1 MVNRVAIF
9 GQSFYPE
16 TEKYLIQLLTV
27 LESQNV
33 EVVVENDYFKLLE
46 KENSIKGFQKL
57 KTFESLDESI
67 DLFFTIGGDGT
78 ILSAAKFVKH
88 LNIPIIGINT
98 GRLGFLATIHKD
110 EIKKSIEDILDGHY
124 KISERSLL
132 QVILDADASSSLGD
146 FSYALND
153 VAISRKETTS
163 MITIETWLD
172 DEFLNAYWSDG
183 IIIST
188 PTGSTG
194 YSLSCGGPIVTPQT
208 KSFIITPIAPHNLN
222 ARPLVIP
229 DDIEIKFKISGR
241 ENQYL
246 ISLDSRLASLKK
258 DTIVRIKKADF
269 NIKLVWLQN
278 DSFITTLRKKLLWG
292 QDKRN

>member
-1 MVNRVAIF
+1 MVRCVAIF

-16 TEKYLIQLLTV
+16 TEKYLIQLLHV
-27 LESQNV
+27 LT
-33 EVVVENDYFKLLE
+33 ENKIRITIEKDYYKLLLAE
-46 KENSIKGFQKL
+46 KSVETLEPFS
-57 KTFESLDESI
+57 TFETLDESV

-78 ILSAAKFVKH
+78 ILSATKFVKN
-88 LNIPIIGINT
+88 LDIPIIGINT

-110 EIKKSIEDILDGHY
+110 EIKKSIEDILAGKY
-124 KISERSLL
+124 KVSERSLL
-132 QVILDADASSSLGD
+132 NVELEAQEGVLDT
-146 FSYALND
+146 FPFALND

-163 MITIETWLD
+163 MITIETWLN
-172 DEFLNAYWSDG
+172 DEFLNSYWSDG

-208 KSFIITPIAPHNLN
+208 QSFIITPIAPHNLN

-229 DDIEIKFKISGR
+229 DHLEMKLKISGR
-241 ENQYL
+241 EDQYL
-246 ISLDSRLASLKK
+246 IALDSRLASLDKN
-258 DTIVRIKKADF
+258 TVVRIKKADF
-269 NIKLVWLQN
+269 KIKLVWLFN

>member
-1 MVNRVAIF
+1 MVRCVAIF

-16 TEKYLIQLLTV
+16 TEKYLIQLLHV
-27 LESQNV
+27 LT
-33 EVVVENDYFKLLE
+33 ENKIRITIEKDYYKLLLA
-46 KENSIKGFQKL
+46 ENSVETLEPFS
-57 KTFESLDESI
+57 TFETLDESV

-78 ILSAAKFVKH
+78 ILSATKFVKN
-88 LNIPIIGINT
+88 LDIPIIGINT

-110 EIKKSIEDILDGHY
+110 EIKKSIEDILAGEY
-124 KISERSLL
+124 KVSERSLL
-132 QVILDADASSSLGD
+132 NVELEAQEGVLDM
-146 FSYALND
+146 FPFALND

-163 MITIETWLD
+163 MITIETWLN
-172 DEFLNAYWSDG
+172 DEFLNSYWSDG

-208 KSFIITPIAPHNLN
+208 QSFIITPIAPHNLN

-229 DDIEIKFKISGR
+229 DHLEMRLKISGR
-241 ENQYL
+241 EDQYL
-246 ISLDSRLASLKK
+246 IALDSRLASLDKN
-258 DTIVRIKKADF
+258 TVVRIKKADF
-269 NIKLVWLQN
+269 KIKLVWLFN

>member
-1 MVNRVAIF
+1 MVSRVAIF
-9 GQSFYPE
+9 GQAFYPE
-16 TEKYLIQLLTV
+16 TEKYLIQLLKV
-27 LESQNV
+27 LSTQRID
-33 EVVVENDYFKLLE
+33 VVIEKEYFKLLE
-46 KENSIKGFQKL
+46 KQNSVVGFDGIH
-57 KTFESLDESI
+57 TFESLDEKV

-78 ILSAAKFVKH
+78 ILSAVKFVKH

-98 GRLGFLATIHKD
+98 GRLGFLATVHKD
-110 EIKKSIEDILDGHY
+110 EIKKSIEDILEGHY
-124 KISERSLL
+124 KVSERSLL
-132 QVILDADASSSLGD
+132 EVKLDSKTSTLGD

-172 DEFLNAYWSDG
+172 DEFLNSYWSDG

-208 KSFIITPIAPHNLN
+208 KSFILTPIAPHNLN

-229 DDIEIKFKISGR
+229 DHLNIKLKISGR
-241 ENQYL
+241 DKQYL
-246 ISLDSRLASLKK
+246 ISLDSRLSSLDK
-258 DTIVRIKKADF
+258 DTTVHIKKADF
-269 NIKLVWLQN
+269 NVKLVWLHN

>member
-1 MVNRVAIF
+1 MTNRVAIF

-16 TEKYLIQLLTV
+16 TEKYLAQLLDV
-27 LESQNV
+27 LKTNAV
-33 EVVVENDYFKLLE
+33 EVIFEKDYFKLLK
-46 KENSIKGFQKL
+46 KEESVENLQEYS
-57 KTFESLDESI
+57 TFETLDETV

-78 ILSAAKFVKH
+78 ILSAVKFVKK

-110 EIKKSIEDILDGHY
+110 EIKKSIEDILKGHY
-124 KISERSLL
+124 KVSERSLL
-132 QVILDADASSSLGD
+132 EVKLDGEDFSLD
-146 FSYALND
+146 EFSYALND

-172 DEFLNAYWSDG
+172 DEFLNSYWSDG

-229 DDIEIKFKISGR
+229 DDLEIKLKISGR
-241 ENQYL
+241 EDQYL
-246 ISLDSRLASLKK
+246 ISLDSRLASLDKN
-258 DTIVRIKKADF
+258 TVVRVKKADF
-269 NIKLVWLQN
+269 NIKLIWLLN

>member
-1 MVNRVAIF
+1 MVNCVAIF

-16 TEKYLIQLLTV
+16 TEKYLIQLLDV
-27 LESQNV
+27 LE
-33 EVVVENDYFKLLE
+33 ENHINITIEKEYSRLLKEEKLVGNLE
-46 KENSIKGFQKL
+46 KFS
-57 KTFESLDESI
+57 TFENLDKSV

-78 ILSAAKFVKH
+78 ILSASKFIKN
-88 LNIPIIGINT
+88 LDIPIIGINT

-110 EIKKSIEDILDGHY
+110 EIKKSIEEILSGNY
-124 KISERSLL
+124 KVSERSLL
-132 QVILDADASSSLGD
+132 EVRLESEDKILGN
-146 FSYALND
+146 FPFALND

-163 MITIETWLD
+163 MITIETWLN
-172 DEFLNAYWSDG
+172 DEFLNSYWSDG

-229 DDIEIKFKISGR
+229 DDLEIKLKISGR
-241 ENQYL
+241 EDQYL
-246 ISLDSRLASLKK
+246 ISLDSRLASLNK

-269 NIKLVWLQN
+269 KIKLVWLHS

>member
-1 MVNRVAIF
+1 MVNKVAIF

-16 TEKYLIQLLTV
+16 TEKYLIQLLDV
-27 LESQNV
+27 LNTHSIKVIIEK
-33 EVVVENDYFKLLE
+33 DYLKLLQ
-46 KENSIKGFQKL
+46 KENSVENL
-57 KTFESLDESI
+57 REVTTFETLDESF

-78 ILSAAKFVKH
+78 ILSAAKFVKN

-98 GRLGFLATIHKD
+98 GRLGFLATVHKD
-110 EIKKSIEDILDGHY
+110 EIKKSIEDILNGHY

-132 QVILDADASSSLGD
+132 EVKLDTDEKTLGE
-146 FSYALND
+146 FSFALND
-153 VAISRKETTS
+153 VSISRKETTS

-172 DEFLNAYWSDG
+172 DEFLNSYWSDG

-229 DDIEIKFKISGR
+229 DHLEIKLKISGR

-246 ISLDSRLASLKK
+246 LSLDSRLASLDK

-269 NIKLVWLQN
+269 NIKLVWLHN

>member
-1 MVNRVAIF
+1 MVRCVAIF

-16 TEKYLIQLLTV
+16 TEKYLIQLLHV
-27 LESQNV
+27 LT
-33 EVVVENDYFKLLE
+33 ENKISITIEKDYYKLLLAE
-46 KENSIKGFQKL
+46 KSVETLEPFS
-57 KTFESLDESI
+57 TFETLDESV

-78 ILSAAKFVKH
+78 ILSATKFVKN
-88 LNIPIIGINT
+88 LDIPIIGINT

-110 EIKKSIEDILDGHY
+110 EIKKSIEDILAGEY
-124 KISERSLL
+124 KVSERSLL
-132 QVILDADASSSLGD
+132 NVELEAQEGVLDM
-146 FSYALND
+146 FPFALND

-163 MITIETWLD
+163 MITIETWLN
-172 DEFLNAYWSDG
+172 DEFLNSYWSDG

-208 KSFIITPIAPHNLN
+208 QSFIITPIAPHNLN

-229 DDIEIKFKISGR
+229 DHLEMRLKISGR
-241 ENQYL
+241 EDQYL
-246 ISLDSRLASLKK
+246 IALDSRLASLDKN
-258 DTIVRIKKADF
+258 TVVRIKKADF
-269 NIKLVWLQN
+269 KIKLVWLFN

>member
-1 MVNRVAIF
+1 MAIF

-16 TEKYLIQLLTV
+16 TEKYLIQLLEV
-27 LESQNV
+27 LKQHNV
-33 EVVVENDYFKLLE
+33 KVSVEQGYYELLTQEDSIKDLNDYTTFTSLQ
-46 KENSIKGFQKL
+46 KE
-57 KTFESLDESI
+57 I

-78 ILSAAKFVKH
+78 ILSATKFVKN
-88 LNIPIIGINT
+88 LDIPIVGINT
-98 GRLGFLATIHKD
+98 GRLGFLATVHKD
-110 EIKKSIEDILDGHY
+110 EITQSIEDILEGHY
-124 KISERSLL
+124 KISKRSLL
-132 QVILDADASSSLGD
+132 QVSCDSNQDVLGY
-146 FSYALND
+146 FPYALNE

-163 MITIETWLD
+163 MITIETWLN
-172 DEFLNAYWSDG
+172 DEFLNSYWSDG

-208 KSFIITPIAPHNLN
+208 ESFIITPIAPHNLN

-229 DDIEIKFKISGR
+229 DHLEIKLKISGR

-246 ISLDSRLASLKK
+246 ISLDSRLSSLEKE
-258 DTIVRIKKADF
+258 TMVSIKKADF
-269 NIKLVWLQN
+269 NIKLVWLKS

>member
-1 MVNRVAIF
+1 MVKRIAIF

-16 TEKYLIQLLTV
+16 TEKYLVQLLEV
-27 LESQNV
+27 LKTNGV
-33 EVVVENDYFKLLE
+33 EVIMEKEYFKLLK
-46 KENSIKGFQKL
+46 KENSVGDLQNIA
-57 KTFESLDESI
+57 TFESLDKTVE
-67 DLFFTIGGDGT
+67 LFFTIGGDGT
-78 ILSAAKFVKH
+78 ILSAVKFVRN

-98 GRLGFLATIHKD
+98 GRLGFLATVHKD
-110 EIKKSIEDILDGHY
+110 EIKKSIEDILEGHY
-124 KISERSLL
+124 KVSERSLL
-132 QVILDADASSSLGD
+132 EVKLDSEDYTLGE
-146 FSYALND
+146 FSFALND

-163 MITIETWLD
+163 MITIETWLNE
-172 DEFLNAYWSDG
+172 EFLNSYWSDG

-229 DDIEIKFKISGR
+229 DHLEIKLKISGR

-246 ISLDSRLASLKK
+246 ISLDSRLSSLDK

-269 NIKLVWLQN
+269 NIKLVWLQS

>member
-16 TEKYLIQLLTV
+16 TEKYLIQLLSV
-27 LESQNV
+27 LETQHI
-33 EVVVENDYFKLLE
+33 EVVIEKDYFKLLKE
-46 KENSIKGFQKL
+46 ENSLKDLQKL
-57 KTFESLDESI
+57 KTFETLDESI

-110 EIKKSIEDILDGHY
+110 EIKKSIEDILEGRY

-132 QVILDADASSSLGD
+132 QVILDSDKSSLGS

-163 MITIETWLD
+163 MITIDTWLD

-258 DTIVRIKKADF
+258 DTIIRIKKADF
-269 NIKLVWLQN
+269 NIKLVWLHN

>member
-1 MVNRVAIF
+1 MVQRVAIF

-16 TEKYLIQLLTV
+16 TERYLVQLLEV
-27 LESQNV
+27 LKTNGV
-33 EVVVENDYFKLLE
+33 EIIVEKEYFKLLK
-46 KENSIKGFQKL
+46 KENSVGDLRDIN
-57 KTFESLDESI
+57 TFETLDQTVE
-67 DLFFTIGGDGT
+67 LFFTIGGDGT
-78 ILSAAKFVKH
+78 ILSAVKFVRN

-98 GRLGFLATIHKD
+98 GRLGFLATVHKD
-110 EIKKSIEDILDGHY
+110 EIKKSIEDILEGHY
-124 KISERSLL
+124 KVSERSLL
-132 QVILDADASSSLGD
+132 EVKLDSEDASLGK
-146 FSYALND
+146 FSFALNE

-163 MITIETWLD
+163 MITIETWLN
-172 DEFLNAYWSDG
+172 DEFLNSYWSDG

-229 DDIEIKFKISGR
+229 DHLEIKLKISGR

-246 ISLDSRLASLKK
+246 ISLDSRLESLDK
-258 DTIVRIKKADF
+258 DTVLKIRKADF
-269 NIKLVWLQN
+269 NIKLVWLEN

>member
-1 MVNRVAIF
+1 MVKHVAIF

-16 TEKYLIQLLTV
+16 TEKYLVQLLEV
-27 LESQNV
+27 LKQHNV
-33 EVVVENDYFKLLE
+33 KVSVEQGYYALLTQE
-46 KENSIKGFQKL
+46 DSIKDLSHYTTFTSLQK
-57 KTFESLDESI
+57 EI

-78 ILSAAKFVKH
+78 ILSATKFVKN
-88 LNIPIIGINT
+88 LDIPIVGINT
-98 GRLGFLATIHKD
+98 GRLGFLATVHKD
-110 EIKKSIEDILDGHY
+110 EITQSIEDILEGHY
-124 KISERSLL
+124 KVSERSLL
-132 QVILDADASSSLGD
+132 QVSCDSHQDVLGQ
-146 FSYALND
+146 FPYALNE

-163 MITIETWLD
+163 MITIETWLN
-172 DEFLNAYWSDG
+172 DEFLNSYWSDG

-208 KSFIITPIAPHNLN
+208 ESVIITPIAPHNLN

-229 DDIEIKFKISGR
+229 DHLEIKLKISGR

-246 ISLDSRLASLKK
+246 ISLDSRLSSLEK
-258 DTIVRIKKADF
+258 DTIVSIKKADF
-269 NIKLVWLQN
+269 NIKLVWLN
-278 DSFITTLRKKLLWG
+278 TDSFITTLRKKLLWG